1 MSRFSGGLAC
11 RCVLRTEAP
20 SAAHQHISQLEL
32 SVRAFKAS
40 RGKREGTDLGF
51 INVGVVF
58 CFFFFSY
65 EQGDRSPRT

>member
-51 INVGVVF
+51 INVGVF
-58 CFFFFSY
+58 FFFFFSY